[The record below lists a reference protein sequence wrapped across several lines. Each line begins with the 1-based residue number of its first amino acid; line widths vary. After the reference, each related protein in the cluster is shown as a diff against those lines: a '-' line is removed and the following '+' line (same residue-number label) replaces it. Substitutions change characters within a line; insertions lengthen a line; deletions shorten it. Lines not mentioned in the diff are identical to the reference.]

1 MFFDRIT
8 KAFWAAFSQ
17 RDGTGKEDEV
27 LKLKAQEFTAFSGR
41 FDDWANWKA
50 QARCVINANK
60 WTRVFEDRVYALS
73 QPALNSLIY
82 SRLALALVDGHAE
95 HVILPFESTN
105 DGHGAWGALLTWY
118 ESSDMQYDLAD
129 KLRQQLTDLKLRPGG
144 SAQEYI
150 NKFMVAVNRLNR
162 IQGETMSEVH
172 QVQAFLRGIEDED
185 YSLVRSL
192 CRNQQLTLLQS
203 TARLTSEERELLL
216 RRKAKRK
223 FERPRRAAQPVT
235 PDDSSSNKRQR
246 HGDERASDEWNGKW
260 DHTLR
265 TKPGGIISVPRD
277 LWNSDLFTEEYQEYV
292 RDQNSRARHN
302 DKPEDVPVPEG
313 LTVIRRRPA
322 PPRHV
327 EPAGEKESTAT
338 GKQIK
343 FNLHGDSRDSSKNT
357 NNN

>member
-1 MFFDRIT
+1 MLFDRLT
-8 KAFWAAFSQ
+8 KAFWTILGAN
-17 RDGTGKEDEV
+17 DGNGREDDI

-60 WTRVFEDRVYALS
+60 WSRVFEDGDYAKA
-73 QPALNSLIY
+73 QPGLNSLIY
-82 SRLALALVDGHAE
+82 SRLALALVEGHAE

-105 DGHGAWGALLTWY
+105 DGHGAWVALLTWY

-129 KLRQQLTDLKLRPGG
+129 KLRQQLSDLKLRPGG

-203 TARLTSEERELLL
+203 TARLTSEEREVLL

-223 FERPRRAAQPVT
+223 FERPRRTGVPVT
-235 PDDSSSNKRQR
+235 PDDHGSKRQKR
-246 HGDERASDEWNGKW
+246 EGRKHDGHFDGSW
-260 DHTLR
+260 DKTLR
-265 TKPGGIISVPRD
+265 PGKDGLISVPGE
-277 LWNSDLFTEEYQEYV
+277 LWQNDELFNDEIREYI
-292 RDQNSRARHN
+292 RAQNSRARHN
-302 DKPEDVPVPEG
+302 DNPEAVPVPEG
-313 LTVIRRRPA
+313 VTVIRRRPGA
-322 PPRHV
+322 TQPV
-327 EPAGEKESTAT
+327 EPDVYPEVKAG

-343 FNLHGDSRDSSKNT
+343 FNLHGESKKAKDD
-357 NNN
+357 